1 MGNGFHALAIAL
13 YGWLNKNGLLAS
25 LATAVATIVYTGTSQ
40 RLSRPDRRLS
50 WTVLYDEPI
59 NSDGSASSTPWE
71 ISFQS
76 RDPGAVLHEVENGS
90 LVVMEMRNAGRHTI
104 READFGERREFV
116 VRFPGREVMNFKVRD
131 NDLYHEQVQARPAVS
146 PGLDSFRLPALQ
158 IDPGKSFKLLVLLRS
173 PGSGMAP
180 LNFAKPEILGSIADG
195 SFAEAAQ
202 GRRVLGRRRWIIP
215 VGVIIFAVVGNRSLP
230 PRTFENG
237 IGLTKVDIAQAF
249 DEPGSHV
256 PAGGAIPRV
265 GDPGGVPPECAVRR

>member
-1 MGNGFHALAIAL
+1 MPGHMGNGFHALAIAL
-13 YGWLNKNGLLAS
+13 YGWLNKNGLHAS

-131 NDLYHEQVQARPAVS
+131 NDLYHEQVQARPAIS

-180 LNFAKPEILGSIADG
+180 LNFAKPEILLIADG

-202 GRRVLGRRRWIIP
+202 GRRVLDVRHGQP
-215 VGVIIFAVVGNRSLP
+215 EA
-230 PRTFENG
+230 G
-237 IGLTKVDIAQAF
+237 I
-249 DEPGSHV
+249 
-256 PAGGAIPRV
+256 
-265 GDPGGVPPECAVRR
+265 